1 MSKSISRLLFSA
13 VALAVLAGCQQSPPQ
28 EETTEEPA
36 ESMVEESFES
46 GDTGRRIAY
55 RPSRGFPGFRSAP
68 SRGPIGRGG
77 L

>member
-46 GDTGRRIAY
+46 GDTGELKSTADE
-55 RPSRGFPGFRSAP
+55 STDSAEAAEGD
-68 SRGPIGRGG
+68 SN
-77 L
+77 